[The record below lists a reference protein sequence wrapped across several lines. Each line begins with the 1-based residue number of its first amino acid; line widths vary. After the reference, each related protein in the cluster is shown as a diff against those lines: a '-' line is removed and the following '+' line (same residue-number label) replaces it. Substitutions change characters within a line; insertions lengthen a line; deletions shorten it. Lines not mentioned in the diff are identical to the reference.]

1 MLVIRLSRV
10 GRHNH
15 AQYRIV
21 VQEKTKAPTGKHIAI
36 VGSYD
41 PHLKQVVLK
50 EDQIKEFLANGAQP
64 SNSVHNL
71 LVAHDV
77 IKGAKR
83 VVKVPEKKVEEKED
97 AETTEEVKKEEK
109 TEDVAEEKKEEEKK

>member
-15 AQYRIV
+15 AQYRLV
-21 VQEKTKAPTGKHIAI
+21 VQEKTKAPTGKHVAI

-50 EDQIKEFLANGAQP
+50 EEEIKKYLENGAQP
-64 SNSVHNL
+64 SDSVHNL
-71 LVAHDV
+71 LVANGV

-83 VVKVPEKKVEEKED
+83 VVKVPAKQVEEKEENAEATEDAGEEKVEEAVEEKVEEK
-97 AETTEEVKKEEK
+97 K
-109 TEDVAEEKKEEEKK
+109 

>member
-1 MLVIRLSRV
+1 MLVIRFSRV

-21 VQEKTKAPTGKHIAI
+21 VQEKLKAPTGKHVAI

-50 EDQIKEFLANGAQP
+50 EDEIKKYLENGAQP
-64 SNSVHNL
+64 SDSVYNL
-71 LVAHDV
+71 LVANGV
-77 IKGAKR
+77 IKGTKR
-83 VVKVPEKKVEEKED
+83 VVKIPAKKIEEKEEN
-97 AETTEEVKKEEK
+97 AEVTKEEK
-109 TEDVAEEKKEEEKK
+109 TEKVAEETKEEK